1 MSKFFDEILS
11 KYQYGFRKGFNS
23 QHCLASLVEKWREAT
38 DSGGCFGALLT
49 DLSKVFDCLLHEL
62 LIPKLQFIDST

>member
-23 QHCLASLVEKWREAT
+23 QHCLASLVEKWLEAI
-38 DSGGCFGALLT
+38 DSAGCFT
-49 DLSKVFDCLLHEL
+49 
-62 LIPKLQFIDST
+62 